1 MKIAITLL
9 TCGRTDY
16 TRRTLSTLC
25 RQNPNL
31 ADDFVLLHGD
41 DHASLA
47 DATESRKLAK
57 MAGFETVL
65 SPSLQYGVAR
75 MTELL
80 FQEAEKRG
88 CEAVLNLQNDW
99 ESLRPIPVNVIPRLL
114 EDRGI
119 YTFRLYGKYKSP
131 GKACGI
137 HHGGREPREVVQW
150 TPDLHIPGIET
161 GEIHWGH
168 PPAVTRMAEAM
179 DMVRGAGSESVS
191 RRRSGA
197 LKLLTARVTD
207 NIFSHIGEHRTARF
221 RP

>member
-25 RQNPNL
+25 RYNPNL

-41 DHASLA
+41 DHAPLA

-80 FQEAEKRG
+80 FQEAQKRG
-88 CEAVLNLQNDW
+88 CDAVLNLQNDW
-99 ESLRPIPVNVIPRLL
+99 ESLRPIPFSEVAKILSSEEIYNVRM
-114 EDRGI
+114 
-119 YTFRLYGKYKSP
+119 YGALKSHH
-131 GKACGI
+131 GKCGI
-137 HHGGREPREVVQW
+137 HHGGRAPRQVVEWAPHSTVGGYEVG
-150 TPDLHIPGIET
+150 D
-161 GEIHWGH
+161 IHWGH
-168 PPAVTRMAEAM
+168 PPAVTRMADA
-179 DMVRGAGSESVS
+179 VALTRGAGSESVS
-191 RRRSGA
+191 RIRSGEITR
-197 LKLLTARVTD
+197 LTARVVS
-207 NIFSHIGEHRTARF
+207 NVFNHIGQNRTPRF
-221 RP
+221 RA